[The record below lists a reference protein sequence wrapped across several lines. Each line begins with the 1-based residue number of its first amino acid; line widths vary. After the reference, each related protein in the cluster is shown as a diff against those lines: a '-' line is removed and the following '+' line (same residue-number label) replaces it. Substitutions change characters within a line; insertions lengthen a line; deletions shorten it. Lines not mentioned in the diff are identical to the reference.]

1 MNICDLPLE
10 MIQHVMTFLPD
21 HAMLQAMCASPR
33 IFVVPPMDLKRRK
46 WQRLPFLKLAQ
57 WGDIEGF
64 KYKYELQEKKSKEQE
79 EDKEKEAQFKKC
91 LEWASAEGHL
101 PIIKFVQERFPNIK
115 SAQAMNWACY
125 YGHLAVLE
133 YLHEMGHTI
142 TGMGLIWACENKHLE
157 IVIFLYKIGY
167 PMAGIFEVK
176 RPTTT
181 NDKVLDYLQSIGW
194 GDIKV

>member
-1 MNICDLPLE
+1 
-10 MIQHVMTFLPD
+10 
-21 HAMLQAMCASPR
+21 
-33 IFVVPPMDLKRRK
+33 MDLKRRK
-46 WQRLPFLKLAQ
+46 WIRLPFLKLAQ
-57 WGDIEGF
+57 WGDIDGF
-64 KYKYELQEKKSKEQE
+64 KYKYEQQEKEKKSKEQE
-79 EDKEKEAQFKKC
+79 EAQFKKC

-133 YLHEMGHTI
+133 YLHQMGHTI
-142 TGMGLIWACENKHLE
+142 TSAGLIWACENKHLE

-167 PMAGIFEVK
+167 PMASIFDVK
-176 RPTTT
+176 KPT

-194 GDIKV
+194 VI